1 MAEISDQPVPQ
12 LSGGERQLML
22 LARAIAQNPH
32 LLLLDEPTAHLDL
45 RNKVRLIRLLDD
57 LRAQGTTLLMTN
69 NEPEVVLALAD
80 DVLLIKPDG
89 EVSFGP
95 LEEVFTAETLSSVY
109 QIPIRLVDV
118 DGHRQVLWT

>member
-1 MAEISDQPVPQ
+1 
-12 LSGGERQLML
+12 ML

-69 NEPEVVLALAD
+69 HEPEVVLALAD

-89 EVSFGP
+89 KVRFGP
-95 LEEVFTAETLSSVY
+95 LEEVFTAETLSRVY
-109 QIPIRLVDV
+109 QIPIRLVDI